1 MFNNIN
7 LTSYLE
13 MAKGIY
19 AGNPQ
24 FYVAVDCIIFAY
36 ENNDIQVLLQ
46 KRKIEPFIGEQTLLG
61 GFVGADESL
70 DDAAHRVLLERTGMK
85 NVFLEQVETFGEID
99 RDPGG
104 RVISTAYYAL
114 LNKKLHNTKLIQ
126 KYGCQ
131 WVSLKELPHL
141 HFDHGKMLVKA
152 LQLLRDRIGY
162 TPVAM
167 NLLPSEFTLTQ
178 LQHVYEG
185 ILGIELDKRNF
196 RKRLKEMP
204 YFAETGKK
212 DKSFSKRAAS
222 LYSFDWEMYRQL
234 KYYHL

>member
-1 MFNNIN
+1 
-7 LTSYLE
+7 
-13 MAKGIY
+13 MAKTLY
-19 AGNPQ
+19 AGVPQ

-46 KRKIEPFIGEQTLLG
+46 KRKIEPFVGEPTLLG
-61 GFVGADESL
+61 GFVGAEESL
-70 DDAAHRVLLERTGMK
+70 DDAAHRVLLERTGMRD
-85 NVFLEQVETFGEID
+85 VFLEQVETFGELD

-114 LNKKLHNTKLIQ
+114 LNKKLHDTKLIQ
-126 KYGCQ
+126 KFGCE
-131 WVSLKELPHL
+131 WYSLKNLPML
-141 HFDHGKMLVKA
+141 HFDHGKMLTKA
-152 LQLLRDRIGY
+152 IELLRDRIGY
-162 TPVAM
+162 TPVAI
-167 NLLPSEFTLTQ
+167 NLLPTEFTLTQ
-178 LQHVYEG
+178 LQRVYEG

-212 DKSFSKRAAS
+212 DKSFSKRAAA
-222 LYSFDWEMYRQL
+222 LYTFDWAMYRQL